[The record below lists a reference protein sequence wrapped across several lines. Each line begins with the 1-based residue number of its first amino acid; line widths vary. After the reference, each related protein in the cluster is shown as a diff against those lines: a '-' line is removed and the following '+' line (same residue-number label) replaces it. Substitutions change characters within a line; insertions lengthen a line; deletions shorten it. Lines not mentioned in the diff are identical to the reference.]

1 MTVTTIKVVTE
12 GQGSASVFI
21 VTLPGAVGKRV
32 GSVERGDYGWVPLT
46 RNAETRAHM
55 PQFPHFKTRQAAAEA
70 LANGEV
76 VYG

>member
-1 MTVTTIKVVTE
+1 MTIKVVTE

-21 VTLPGAVGKRV
+21 VTPFLGAVGKRI

-76 VYG
+76 AYG

>member
-1 MTVTTIKVVTE
+1 VSIKVVSE
-12 GQGSASVFI
+12 GRGCASVF
-21 VTLPGAVGKRV
+21 VVPFPDHPGKYI
-32 GSVERGDYGWVPLT
+32 GSVERGDYGWVPLN
-46 RNAETRAHM
+46 RHAETRAHM